1 MEPEIEVEVVSL
13 AEVPDEIDELPTNDL
28 DTDEVPLILVVDDE
42 EILADTRAAI
52 LMRSGLAVKTAY
64 NASAALEIAMHQPPA
79 LLLSDVKMPGAS
91 GIELAIA
98 MVDLVPPCKILL
110 VSGHAVAADLAE
122 AQEAGYDFALLPK
135 PMHPAQLL
143 EHVFHC
149 LGRQFDS
156 PPESLLPEFN
166 PAWLGTQIV

>member
-1 MEPEIEVEVVSL
+1 METEIEVEVVSL
-13 AEVPDEIDELPTNDL
+13 TEVPEDIDELPADDL
-28 DTDEVPLILVVDDE
+28 ETDEAPLILVVDDE

-64 NASAALEIAMHQPPA
+64 NASAALEIAMLQPPD

-122 AQEAGYDFALLPK
+122 AQEAGYHFPLLSK
-135 PMHPAQLL
+135 PMHPAELL
-143 EHVFHC
+143 EHVFHS

-156 PPESLLPEFN
+156 RRESILHEFN
-166 PAWLGTQIV
+166 PVWLGTEVI